1 MAEDRQTPL
10 SPFSVRFTPEERERL
25 DRAAAGMPL
34 GAFLRSLIFDE
45 DLLKK
50 RRKPR
55 KSPVKDHQ
63 VLARL
68 QAELGQSRLANNLNQ
83 LAKAAN
89 SGSLEVSPDTEKA
102 LQSACSDV
110 KWMRHMLMEA
120 LGLEPGD
127 PP

>member
-1 MAEDRQTPL
+1 MAKDRETPL
-10 SPFSVRFTPEERERL
+10 SPFSMRFTREERAWL

-45 DLLKK
+45 DVLKK
-50 RRKPR
+50 RRRPR

-63 VLARL
+63 ALARV
-68 QAELGQSRLANNLNQ
+68 QAELGQSRLASNLNQ
-83 LAKAAN
+83 LAKAVNCGA
-89 SGSLEVSPDTEKA
+89 LEVSPDTEKA
-102 LQSACSDV
+102 LQDACSDV
-110 KWMRHMLMEA
+110 KWMRYMLMEA

>member
-1 MAEDRQTPL
+1 MAEDRQTTL
-10 SPFSVRFTPEERERL
+10 SPFSMRFTPEERAWL
-25 DRAAAGMPL
+25 DRVAAGIPVA
-34 GAFLRSLIFDE
+34 AFIRSLIFDE
-45 DLLKK
+45 YLLKK

-68 QAELGQSRLANNLNQ
+68 QAELGQSRLASNLNQ

-102 LQSACSDV
+102 LQNACSDV
-110 KWMRHMLMEA
+110 RWMRHMLIEA
-120 LGLEPGD
+120 FGLEPGD